1 MCQFLF
7 ATKSWHAYFI
17 TNAFFPIKFVNFFCF
32 YEQIKFVMQKTAKY
46 HMQISCNYPGNI
58 SNILSSCQGEKL
70 NIFLPTLS
78 NLRISL
84 ISYFSCN
91 SWIAVNLNR
100 IISNVTH
107 PRQFASTIALL
118 KYFFVSS
125 CDVPCKQHIHN
136 IVEHNYGYL
145 STALTVIK
153 NEYWLILKWLH
164 EMSILRYLRILKKIG
179 TC

>member
-1 MCQFLF
+1 M
-7 ATKSWHAYFI
+7 
-17 TNAFFPIKFVNFFCF
+17 
-32 YEQIKFVMQKTAKY
+32 
-46 HMQISCNYPGNI
+46 SCRK
-58 SNILSSCQGEKL
+58 QL
-70 NIFLPTLS
+70 NITCRFLAIIREIFQIYCRPVKVKNWTFFLPTLS

-125 CDVPCKQHIHN
+125 RDVPCKQHIHN